1 MRPASLFKALL
12 LPLQL
17 LAASL
22 SAAEPVRIMP
32 GDARLQVLGRADL
45 SDPSQALLDWPMSG
59 LRFRT
64 AASQATLLLRDRA
77 NDWDVLVDGK
87 PSAVLVTQAG
97 QERYSLKLP
106 GKPCVVELL
115 KRTEGSFG
123 AAAFLGLELAE
134 DADLLPLPPAPSRRV
149 LVLGDSWAA
158 GYGAESSTITC
169 ATLRPWENA
178 RLAFPCLASAAF
190 GAEAR
195 VLAVSGRGLMRH
207 YGSAA
212 ATDPDNYTAFY
223 RRRLSSKAEPE
234 WVEDGWQPDAIVI
247 HLGLNDFSTDPAPE
261 GEAWAKAYAGF
272 MQELHQSHPQARLFI
287 CLTQGWPNRMKE
299 MFMAQAEAAKL
310 GISAD
315 VVGLPAIAESQ
326 MGCDMHPNA
335 QAHQALAKPLI
346 EAMSRDLGWEPR

>member
-1 MRPASLFKALL
+1 MRPSKLFKALL

-17 LAASL
+17 FAAGLA
-22 SAAEPVRIMP
+22 AAEPVRIMP
-32 GDARLQVLGRADL
+32 GDPRLQVLGRADM
-45 SDPSQALLDWPMSG
+45 SDPAQALLDWPLSG

-64 AASQATLLLRDRA
+64 AASQATLLLRDGA

-87 PSAVLVTQAG
+87 PSAVLVTQPG
-97 QERYSLKLP
+97 QERYSLSLP

-123 AAAFLGLELAE
+123 LAALLGLELAE

-158 GYGAESSTITC
+158 GYGAEATTITC
-169 ATLRPWENA
+169 AALRPWENA
-178 RLAFPCLASAAF
+178 RLAFPSLACQAF
-190 GAEAR
+190 SAEAR
-195 VLAVSGRGLMRH
+195 VLAVSGRGVMRH

-212 ATDPDNYTAFY
+212 ATDPDNYTVFY
-223 RRRLSSKAEPE
+223 RRRLSSQPEPD

-261 GEAWAKAYAGF
+261 GQAWAKAYASF
-272 MQELHQSHPQARLFI
+272 IQQLHQSFPQAGFFI

-310 GISAD
+310 GISVD
-315 VVGLPAIAESQ
+315 VVGLPAIGEGQ
-326 MGCDMHPNA
+326 LGCDMHPNA

-346 EAMSRDLGWEPR
+346 EAMARDLGWEPR

>member
-1 MRPASLFKALL
+1 MRPASLFKSLV
-12 LPLQL
+12 LPLQM

-22 SAAEPVRIMP
+22 AAAEAVRILP

-45 SDPSQALLDWPMSG
+45 SQPSQALVDWPLSG
-59 LRFRT
+59 LRFKTR
-64 AASQATLLLRDRA
+64 ARQATLLLRDGG
-77 NDWDVLVDGK
+77 NDWDVLVDGE
-87 PSAVLVTQAG
+87 PSAVLKTQPG
-97 QERYSLKLP
+97 QERYSLSLP
-106 GKPCVVELL
+106 GRPCVVELL

-123 AAAFLGLELAE
+123 AAALLGLELAKP
-134 DADLLPLPPAPSRRV
+134 ADLLPLPPAPSRRV

-158 GYGAESSTITC
+158 GYGAESTTITC
-169 ATLRPWENA
+169 ASLRPWENA
-178 RLAFPCLASAAF
+178 RLAFPSLAARAF

-223 RRRLSSKAEPE
+223 HRTLSSVAKPD
-234 WVEDGWQPDAIVI
+234 WKGDGWEPDAIVI

-272 MQELHQSHPQARLFI
+272 MQELHQSYPEASFFI

-310 GISAD
+310 GLAVD
-315 VVGLPAIAESQ
+315 VVGLPAIGEGQ